1 VFWHYYAYYYVQ
13 TTPEGDGNQAVRFSW
28 NEEQALLRATLS
40 KYVADRHPFAKR
52 RGRIGNGFDPA
63 VWSELAELGLL
74 GLPFEEEY
82 GGSGGSPL
90 DVLIVMEA
98 FGRGLVVEPFIP
110 SIILAGGL
118 LRLMASAALRS
129 LYIPRIISGELR
141 CAFAFAETQSRF
153 NLSNVATEARVQ
165 GGNYV
170 LNGRKIVVYGAP
182 ECQML
187 LVVART
193 AGGALE
199 KNGIS
204 VFLVPKDIRGLDLQN
219 YRCVDGMAA
228 ADVILDHVRVPRE
241 NLLGEADHALPA
253 IERVMDEATSAVC
266 GEAVGAMGALVE
278 KCVEYSK
285 SRRAFGKPIAEF
297 QVIGHR
303 LVDMHVSHEVAG
315 AMAVKTAH
323 ALQAKPHEAARMAS
337 ACKVKVGREAGFVGK
352 TAVQLHGA
360 IGISDELD
368 IGHYFKRL
376 TTIQTLFGDA
386 DFHLR
391 RFIRSSAQVA

>member
-1 VFWHYYAYYYVQ
+1 
-13 TTPEGDGNQAVRFSW
+13 
-28 NEEQALLRATLS
+28 
-40 KYVADRHPFAKR
+40 
-52 RGRIGNGFDPA
+52 
-63 VWSELAELGLL
+63 
-74 GLPFEEEY
+74 
-82 GGSGGSPL
+82 
-90 DVLIVMEA
+90 
-98 FGRGLVVEPFIP
+98 
-110 SIILAGGL
+110 
-118 LRLMASAALRS
+118 
-129 LYIPRIISGELR
+129 
-141 CAFAFAETQSRF
+141 
-153 NLSNVATEARVQ
+153 
-165 GGNYV
+165 
-170 LNGRKIVVYGAP
+170 
-182 ECQML
+182 
-187 LVVART
+187 
-193 AGGALE
+193 
-199 KNGIS
+199 
-204 VFLVPKDIRGLDLQN
+204 
-219 YRCVDGMAA
+219 
-228 ADVILDHVRVPRE
+228 
-241 NLLGEADHALPA
+241 
-253 IERVMDEATSAVC
+253 
-266 GEAVGAMGALVE
+266 
-278 KCVEYSK
+278 VEYSK